1 MSEREPQQQNT
12 PEKTDGEFLP
22 ASSVRRKD
30 KRTTRG
36 FWIKTAFMLV
46 LIGASI
52 AVMFTIT
59 DYLSPEGTLSLKELI
74 KGIDWRFFAI
84 LIGVIVLYILVESG
98 KYAFLLKISTKKF
111 RFRTS
116 FKTMFLGKYYDGIT
130 PLSTGGQ
137 PFQIYYLHKKHD
149 IPQGVA
155 TAIPLVRYIVSA
167 IVITVISIA
176 LLILTP
182 FIIKDNE
189 TLTVAVL
196 VMSWISLALNC
207 MFPVAIILFSAYPNA
222 TKRMIAGIIHVLYK
236 MHIVKHKFLVMN
248 KWLRELNA
256 FGVSIKM
263 FAKKIKYSAPLVI
276 LAALEC
282 MINYTVPFFVVVAIA
297 GPEAVPPTWELW
309 VQIICLSMI
318 TRYTALLIP
327 TPGNTGAVETA
338 GSLVFITVLTDAL
351 KPVMGW
357 VVFVWRFITYY
368 MYILT
373 GIGINIFEVIRGAVD
388 QKRAS
393 KREHTE

>member
-1 MSEREPQQQNT
+1 MSERETRQPDT
-12 PEKTDGEFLP
+12 PEPKEENFLP
-22 ASSVRRKD
+22 SPSVRRKD
-30 KRTTRG
+30 KKALRS
-36 FWIKTAFMLV
+36 FWIKTAFMLI

-59 DYLSPEGTLSLKELI
+59 DYLSPEGTLHLKDVI
-74 KGIDWRFFAI
+74 KGIDWRYFAI
-84 LIGVIVLYILVESG
+84 LLGVIVLYILVESG

-111 RFRTS
+111 RFRIA

-149 IPQGVA
+149 VPQGVA
-155 TAIPLVRYIVSA
+155 TAVPLVRYIVSA

-196 VMSWISLALNC
+196 VMSWISIGLNC

-256 FGVSIKM
+256 FSASIKM

-282 MINYTVPFFVVVAIA
+282 LINYTVPFFVIIAIA
-297 GPEAVPPTWELW
+297 GPEAVPPTWDLL
-309 VQIICLSMI
+309 VQILCLSTV

-357 VVFVWRFITYY
+357 VVLVWRFITYY

-373 GIGINIFEVIRGAVD
+373 GIGINIFEVIRSAVQ

-393 KREHTE
+393 KQEKTE